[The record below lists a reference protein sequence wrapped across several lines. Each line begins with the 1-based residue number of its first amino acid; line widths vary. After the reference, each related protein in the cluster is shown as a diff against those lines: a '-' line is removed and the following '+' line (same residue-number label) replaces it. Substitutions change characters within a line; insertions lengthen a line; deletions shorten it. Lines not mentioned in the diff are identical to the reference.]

1 MNLLQARGNWN
12 IVMGKLK
19 QKIAQLTDDDIQF
32 TKGKQEELV
41 GRIQKRS
48 GEADLK
54 HPGNDCCHGC
64 GH

>member
-1 MNLLQARGNWN
+1 
-12 IVMGKLK
+12 MGKLK